1 MKELKKAKK
10 IQKISNLVGCM
21 KRFQAKRIEL
31 LLLVVQIVTIIL
43 CIMNL
48 LIIPSEVLNNS
59 LKALRIVIIIFFGI
73 CLICL
78 IYNQILRKRK
88 ILTMGCFYCISF
100 YGSILS
106 LILSIVNFIFILI
119 SCILVVNNIKKQEK
133 VIEHKS
139 ILTIDIFSLI
149 TDLAL
154 IFLWYTE
161 FLIIY
166 AKTNESIKEY
176 VESNIRFFQSQNQK
190 VVNVELND
198 EGISDNRK
206 SNDLYNKM
214 DSDIISSHKVEIN
227 EKESIDKNKN
237 KVSDES
243 NDTNKQSNE

>member
-1 MKELKKAKK
+1 MK
-10 IQKISNLVGCM
+10 LV
-21 KRFQAKRIEL
+21 
-31 LLLVVQIVTIIL
+31 
-43 CIMNL
+43 
-48 LIIPSEVLNNS
+48 
-59 LKALRIVIIIFFGI
+59 
-73 CLICL
+73 
-78 IYNQILRKRK
+78 
-88 ILTMGCFYCISF
+88 
-100 YGSILS
+100 
-106 LILSIVNFIFILI
+106 
-119 SCILVVNNIKKQEK
+119 
-133 VIEHKS
+133 
-139 ILTIDIFSLI
+139 
-149 TDLAL
+149 
-154 IFLWYTE
+154 E